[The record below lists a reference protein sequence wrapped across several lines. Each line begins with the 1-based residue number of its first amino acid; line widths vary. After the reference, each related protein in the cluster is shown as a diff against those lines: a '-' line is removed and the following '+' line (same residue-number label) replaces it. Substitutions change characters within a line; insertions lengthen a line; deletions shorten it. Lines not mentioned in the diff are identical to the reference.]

1 VPVTLY
7 SSPVSCSPHRL
18 SPEYVSLGP
27 RIPFRSDSA
36 YCIHG
41 TGDSSRTTTFYR
53 DESRGNLLL
62 SLQLPKFN
70 LLEDAHRQLAL
81 RIRTV
86 YARTADRIAE
96 ELAAAK
102 AAGTG
107 ALRLERLERAHTT
120 AQRLASESV
129 EETAA
134 WVKEQFTAAEQGRAD
149 SLGEKLLHCPFKRV
163 LLEDLGVPLRSFSW
177 GFVLSTVVK
186 PEC

>member
-1 VPVTLY
+1 MPVTCNPHPYRVLLIA
-7 SSPVSCSPHRL
+7 SLQNTFHWGPGFPSVLTLPTVSMGQVIPYKPPL
-18 SPEYVSLGP
+18 FFSL
-27 RIPFRSDSA
+27 
-36 YCIHG
+36 
-41 TGDSSRTTTFYR
+41 

-134 WVKEQFTAAEQGRAD
+134 WVKEQFIAAEQGRAN
-149 SLGEKLLHCPFKRV
+149 STAKAAAL
-163 LLEDLGVPLRSFSW
+163 SF
-177 GFVLSTVVK
+177 
-186 PEC
+186 